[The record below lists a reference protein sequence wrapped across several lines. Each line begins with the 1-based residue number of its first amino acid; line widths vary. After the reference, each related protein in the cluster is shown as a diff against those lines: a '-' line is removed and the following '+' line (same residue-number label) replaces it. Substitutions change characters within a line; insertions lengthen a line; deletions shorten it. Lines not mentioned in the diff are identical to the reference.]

1 MTRRS
6 PAPLLAAAL
15 AWAAPAFAE
24 PIRLLPTGHM
34 AATVRVN
41 GEGPFEFIV
50 DTAASVSAVFPS
62 LRARLALA
70 GGGTRAVNGASGTQ
84 AFGIFR
90 LERIDIDG
98 RSALGVDALGL
109 DGIPEDRISAGILGA
124 DLLSR
129 FIVEFGLPG
138 GQLRLHDPGTALA
151 GLWREV
157 PFRLNGVRFAV
168 LDGRLDGQPVTMI
181 LDTGAR
187 RTIVNWRAAQAAGMA
202 RDAADL
208 LPDEPVRGATNHRT
222 VAVKRDF
229 ASLAAGP
236 IRLSAAAITIADLPV
251 FGQLGLAGRPSMI
264 LGIDRL
270 RRLRFAVDYPRRRL
284 LFRPAARARH

>member
-6 PAPLLAAAL
+6 LAPLLAAAL
-15 AWAAPAFAE
+15 ACVAPAAAE

-34 AATVRVN
+34 AAAVRVN

-50 DTAASVSAVFPS
+50 DTAASMSAVFPA
-62 LRARLALA
+62 LRERLALA
-70 GGGTRAVNGASGTQ
+70 GGGTRTVSGASGLQ

-90 LERIDIDG
+90 LERIEIDG
-98 RSALGVDALGL
+98 RSALGVTAIGL
-109 DGIPEDRISAGILGA
+109 DGIPEDRVSAGIVGA

-129 FIVEFGLPG
+129 FVAEFDLPG

-151 GLWREV
+151 GLWGEV
-157 PFRLNGVRFAV
+157 PFRLNGARFAV
-168 LDGRLDGQPVTMI
+168 LDGLLDGRPVTMI

-187 RTIVNWRAAQAAGMA
+187 RTIVNWRAAQAAGIA
-202 RDAADL
+202 PDAADL
-208 LPDEPVRGATNHRT
+208 VPDEPVRGATNHRT
-222 VAVKRDF
+222 PAVKRDF

-236 IRLSAAAITIADLPV
+236 LRLSAATITIADLPV
-251 FGQLGLAGRPSMI
+251 FAQLGLAGRPAMI

-270 RRLRFAVDYPRRRL
+270 RHLRFAVDYPRRRL
-284 LFRPAARARH
+284 LFRQAP

>member
-15 AWAAPAFAE
+15 ACAAPAFAE
-24 PIRLLPTGHM
+24 PIRLLPTGHW

-50 DTAASVSAVFPS
+50 DTAASVSAVFPA
-62 LRARLALA
+62 LRARLGPA
-70 GGGTRAVNGASGTQ
+70 GGGSRTVSGASGTQ
-84 AFGIFR
+84 AFAVFR

-98 RSALGVDALGL
+98 RSALGVAALGL

-129 FIVEFGLPG
+129 FVAEFDLPG

-151 GLWREV
+151 GLPGEV
-157 PFRLNGVRFAV
+157 PFRLNGARFAV
-168 LDGRLDGQPVTMI
+168 LDGLLDGRPVTMI

-187 RTIVNWRAAQAAGMA
+187 RTIVNWRAAEAAGIA

-208 LPDEPVRGATNHRT
+208 VPDEPVRGATDHST
-222 VAVKRDF
+222 EAVKRDF

-236 IRLSAAAITIADLPV
+236 LTLSAQRITIADLPV
-251 FGQLGLAGRPSMI
+251 FAQLGLAGRPAMI

-270 RRLRFAVDYPRRRL
+270 RQLRFAVDYPRRLL
-284 LFRPAARARH
+284 LFRQAP

>member
-6 PAPLLAAAL
+6 LAPLLAAAL
-15 AWAAPAFAE
+15 ACAAPAFAE
-24 PIRLLPTGHM
+24 PIRLLPTGHW

-50 DTAASVSAVFPS
+50 DTAASVSAVFPN
-62 LRARLALA
+62 LRERLALA
-70 GGGTRAVNGASGTQ
+70 GVGTRAINGASGTQ

-98 RSALGVDALGL
+98 RSARGIAAIGL
-109 DGIPEDRISAGILGA
+109 DGIPGDPVSAGIVGA

-129 FIVEFGLPG
+129 FIAEFDLPG

-151 GLWREV
+151 GSWREV

-168 LDGRLDGQPVTMI
+168 LDGELDGRPVTMI

-187 RTIVNWRAAQAAGMA
+187 RTIVNWPGAQAAGIA

-208 LPDEPVRGATNHRT
+208 VPDEPIGGATSHRT
-222 VAVKRDF
+222 QAVRRDF
-229 ASLAAGP
+229 DSLAAGP
-236 IRLSAAAITIADLPV
+236 LRLSAARITIADLPV
-251 FGQLGLAGRPSMI
+251 FAQLGLAGRPAMI

-270 RRLRFAVDYPRRRL
+270 GDLRFAIDYPRRRL
-284 LFRPAARARH
+284 LFRPAALARR